1 MMSEAIKAMPKHERM
16 KLPRQSMPTQDAEA
30 RGRNY
35 NEVALGYSEEA
46 ALLEAARCLQ
56 CKRPKCVEGCPVGV
70 DIPAFI
76 ERLNEGDMQ
85 GAARSLKG
93 DNNLPAICG
102 RVCPQETQCEAVC
115 VLSKKHDPVAI
126 GRLERFVADWDLAHP
141 SPPPELPPSTGK
153 KVAVIGCGPAGLTC
167 AGDLARFGHQ
177 VTIFESLH
185 APGGVLIYGIPEFRL
200 PKAIVH
206 AEVDYVRSLG
216 VDIQMDTVVG
226 KTYTLDELLHEQG
239 YDAVFLGTGAGLPMF
254 MHIPGENYNGV
265 MSSNEFLTRV
275 NLMKAYLFPEW
286 DTPVK
291 VGNKVAVVG
300 AGNVAMD
307 ASRCALRLGAEAVHI
322 VYRRSREE
330 VPARAEEVHHAE
342 EEGIIFDFLTN
353 PVEIYGDEKGWVSG
367 MRCIRMKLG
376 EPDPSGRRRPLPIEG
391 SEFDMDV
398 DMVIMALGTRPN
410 PIVFTEAGGLE
421 RTKWGTVVANEET
434 GKTTKDRVWAGGDIV
449 TGAATVISA
458 MGAGKRAAADMDRF
472 LRSDTGPAAE
482 AVPEAEAA
490 AEAAAG

>member
-16 KLPRQSMPTQDAEA
+16 KLPRQSMPTQSAEA
-30 RGRNY
+30 RSHNY
-35 NEVALGYSEEA
+35 NEVALGYPEES
-46 ALLEAARCLQ
+46 ALLESLRCLQ
-56 CKRPKCVEGCPVGV
+56 CKRPKCVQGCPVEV

-76 ERLNEGDMQ
+76 ERLKEGDMP
-85 GAARSLKG
+85 GAARALKA

-126 GRLERFVADWDLAHP
+126 GRLERYVADWDLAHP
-141 SPPPELPPSTGK
+141 SPPPEIPPSSGK

-200 PKAIVH
+200 PKEIVH

-265 MSSNEFLTRV
+265 YSSNEFLTRV

-291 VGNKVAVVG
+291 VGKRVAVVG

-353 PVEIYGDEKGWVSG
+353 PVEIYGDDKGWVSG

-376 EPDPSGRRRPLPIEG
+376 EPDASGRRRPLPIEG

-398 DMVIMALGTRPN
+398 DMVVMALGTRPN

-421 RTKWGTVVANEET
+421 RTKWGTVVADEET

-458 MGAGKRAAADMDRF
+458 MGAGKRAAADIDRF
-472 LRSDTGPAAE
+472 LRAE
-482 AVPEAEAA
+482 AVPA
-490 AEAAAG
+490 AETAAVAETAAAAG

>member
-1 MMSEAIKAMPKHERM
+1 MMSEAIKDMPKHERM
-16 KLPRQSMPTQDAEA
+16 KLPRHSMPTQDAEA
-30 RGRNY
+30 RSRNY
-35 NEVALGYSEEA
+35 NEVALGYPEES
-46 ALLEAARCLQ
+46 ALLESLRCLQ
-56 CKRPKCVEGCPVGV
+56 CKRPKCVQGCPVGV

-76 ERLNEGDMQ
+76 ERLKEGDMP
-85 GAARSLKG
+85 GAARALKA

-102 RVCPQETQCEAVC
+102 RVCPQETQCEALC
-115 VLSKKHDPVAI
+115 VLSKKHEPVAI
-126 GRLERFVADWDLAHP
+126 GRLERYVADWDLAHP
-141 SPPPELPPSTGK
+141 SPPPEVPPPSGK

-177 VTIFESLH
+177 VTIYESLH

-200 PKAIVH
+200 PKDIVH

-216 VDIQMDTVVG
+216 VDIQMDTVIG
-226 KTYTLDELLHEQG
+226 KTYTLDELLNEQG

-265 MSSNEFLTRV
+265 YSSNEFLTRV
-275 NLMKAYLFPEW
+275 NLMKAYLFPDW

-291 VGNKVAVVG
+291 VGRKVAVVG

-353 PVEIYGDEKGWVSG
+353 PVEIYGDDKGWVRG

-398 DMVIMALGTRPN
+398 DMVVMALGTRPN

-421 RTKWGTVVANEET
+421 RTKWGTVVADEET

-472 LRSDTGPAAE
+472 LRAETVPVADT
-482 AVPEAEAA
+482 VSA
-490 AEAAAG
+490 AEAAVG